1 MHKPP
6 CFNFS
11 SRCWRRVIPRARLAQ
26 WWRSREQLHK
36 VESLVT
42 SGQQN
47 HHDRGSNLV
56 LQVLILATFA
66 GPTLNMG
73 RVVQLAMEEVLKDG
87 REMERKLKTGL
98 VVAGIPLFHLLIWQN
113 FKQRPGVLVEW
124 RLQLASQNRSLTLTA
139 LPAGLTEF

>member
-1 MHKPP
+1 M
-6 CFNFS
+6 
-11 SRCWRRVIPRARLAQ
+11 RV
-26 WWRSREQLHK
+26 
-36 VESLVT
+36 
-42 SGQQN
+42 
-47 HHDRGSNLV
+47 SNLA

-73 RVVQLAMEEVLKDG
+73 RVVQLAMEEALKDG
-87 REMERKLKTGL
+87 RGTERKLKTGL

-139 LPAGLTEF
+139 LPAELSEF